1 MDGERAQTLACQST
15 GAAMLR
21 PYYTLP
27 PLTSF
32 SINAAA
38 RGRRAGL
45 QPGGYMSFYASV
57 C

>member
-1 MDGERAQTLACQST
+1 
-15 GAAMLR
+15 MLR
-21 PYYTLP
+21 PYNTLP

-32 SINAAA
+32 SMNAAA

-45 QPGGYMSFYASV
+45 QPSGYMSLYASV